1 MPFSKKGDV
10 VNSESSTNPPKSRKA
25 PAFLVGLIVGLV
37 AAGIG
42 AFFFVDRPGDDSMSF
57 AQTSVVVEQSEVG
70 ANATESPS
78 QITDV
83 SDLEALLT
91 QKSSYGRAISLQRI
105 MAGAGKIE
113 LNRLF
118 LLADEL
124 SPSDLRDETQSAIV
138 QRLGRV
144 DPKNTLQ
151 KVDAFPKVRRN
162 RLIGSVFQEWSSTDL
177 EGSIEFAKDLSDDR
191 KTAALAGILR
201 SRIDLSDSARRE
213 IASQLGNEQFILDQL
228 ANLSGHDAIDD
239 PALAWREFATLHGTD
254 IEKLSP
260 DQRALLGRIALS
272 WASRD
277 DFGSMLQTLSAS
289 LADYDASV
297 AIVGLLF
304 DEVVVADPRIVLDA
318 AVGMDPEIRAIVVN
332 ALENL
337 AATNPAVALEIAAM
351 MESGSTLVVLQRAV
365 IGAWMDADPKAVLDA
380 RNSMA
385 DEFREWI
392 EQSALMSMVRT
403 LPEEVPPYIP
413 TIKNDRA
420 KEIVAI
426 NLSLN
431 WARKDP
437 MAVFEWLESEPE
449 VKPWYG
455 HIFSQVLENLTNRD
469 PEEAMRFA
477 LGQPPR
483 EYDGIGW
490 ESAVVAKVAQ
500 SDMDAAH
507 GMTDRARDEQTRDS
521 MMRSLGQV
529 LINQAQF
536 EQAMDWADKLKEEQR
551 DEYMERVVTSWV
563 WGNPEQLYEKM
574 DELPTDNL
582 REIAADWLIDAD
594 EHQKAFTAEQIEELK
609 KYLPEESS
617 ESQ

>member
-1 MPFSKKGDV
+1 MS
-10 VNSESSTNPPKSRKA
+10 SESSASPPKSRNA
-25 PAFLVGLIVGLV
+25 PAFLVGLLIGFV

-42 AFFFVDRPGDDSMSF
+42 AFFFVDRPRDDSMSS
-57 AQTSVVVEQSEVG
+57 AQTSVGVDQSEMR

-105 MAGAGKIE
+105 TAGAGRQE

-118 LLADEL
+118 LLAEDL
-124 SPSDLRDETQSAIV
+124 SLSGLRDEIQTVVV
-138 QRLGRV
+138 QRLGRI
-144 DPKNTLQ
+144 DPENTLR
-151 KVDAFPKVRRN
+151 KVDTFAKIRRS
-162 RLIGSVFQEWSSTDL
+162 RLVGSVFEEWSAIDL
-177 EGSIEFAKDLSDDR
+177 EGSLEFAKNMSQDS

-201 SRIDLSDSARRE
+201 SRIDLTDGARLE
-213 IASQLGNEQFILDQL
+213 IAIQLGNEQFVLDQL

-239 PALAWREFATLHGTD
+239 PAVAWREFAVLHGTD
-254 IEKLSP
+254 VERLST
-260 DQRALLGRIALS
+260 DQRNLLGRIALA
-272 WASRD
+272 WTNRD
-277 DFGSMLQTLSAS
+277 GFGSMLQAISAS
-289 LADYDASV
+289 LDDYDASV
-297 AIVGLLF
+297 AVIGLLM
-304 DEVVVADPRIVLDA
+304 DEVVAQDPRIVLDA
-318 AVGMDPEIRAIVVN
+318 AVGMDPELRATVVN
-332 ALENL
+332 ALESL
-337 AATNPAVALEIAAM
+337 AATNPAVALEIAAI
-351 MESGSTLVVLQRAV
+351 MESGSTVVALQRAV

-385 DEFREWI
+385 AEFREWI

-437 MAVFEWLESEPE
+437 MAVFDWLQSEPE
-449 VKPWYG
+449 VEQWYH
-455 HIFSQVLENLTNRD
+455 HIFSDVLENLTNRD

-490 ESAVVAKVAQ
+490 ESAVVSKVAQ
-500 SDMDAAH
+500 SDMEAAL

-536 EQAMDWADKLKEEQR
+536 EKAMDWADKLKEEQR

-574 DELPTDNL
+574 DDLPTDNL

-594 EHQKAFTAEQIEELK
+594 EHQKAFCAEQIEELK

>member
-1 MPFSKKGDV
+1 M
-10 VNSESSTNPPKSRKA
+10 NSQSSTNPPKSGNP
-25 PAFLVGLIVGLV
+25 PAFLVGLLVGSV

-42 AFFFVDRPGDDSMSF
+42 AVFFADRPRDDSMSS
-57 AQTSVVVEQSEVG
+57 AQTSVSFEQSEVG
-70 ANATESPS
+70 ANGTESPS

-83 SDLEALLT
+83 ADLEALLT
-91 QKSSYGRAISLQRI
+91 QKSSYGRAMSLQRI
-105 MAGAGKIE
+105 TASAGKQE

-118 LLADEL
+118 LLAEDL
-124 SPSDLRDETQSAIV
+124 SSSSLREETQSAV
-138 QRLGRV
+138 AQRLGRI

-151 KVDAFPKVRRN
+151 EIDSLAKIRRN
-162 RLIGSVFQEWSSTDL
+162 RLIGSVFQEWSATDL
-177 EGSIEFAKDLSDDR
+177 EGSIEFAKDMSDDR

-201 SRIDLSDSARRE
+201 SRIDLRDSARRE
-213 IASQLGNEQFILDQL
+213 IAIQLGNEQFILDQL
-228 ANLSGHDAIDD
+228 ANLSGHGAIDD
-239 PALAWREFATLHGTD
+239 PTLAWREFATLHGTD

-272 WASRD
+272 WTSRD
-277 DFGSMLQTLSAS
+277 GFGNMLQAMSVS

-304 DEVVVADPRIVLDA
+304 DEVVAADPRIVLDA
-318 AVGMDPEIRAIVVN
+318 AVGMDPEIRAIIVN

-337 AATNPAVALEIAAM
+337 ATTNPAVALEIAAI
-351 MESGSTLVVLQRAV
+351 MESGSTVVSLQRAV
-365 IGAWMDADPKAVLDA
+365 IGSWMEADPKTVLDA

-385 DEFREWI
+385 AKFREWI

-413 TIKNDRA
+413 TIKNETA

-437 MAVFEWLESEPE
+437 MAVFEWLQSEPE

-455 HIFSQVLENLTNRD
+455 HIFSDVLENLTNRD

-490 ESAVVAKVAQ
+490 ESTVVWKVAQ
-500 SDMDAAH
+500 SDMEAAL

-536 EQAMDWADKLKEEQR
+536 EKAMDWADKLKEEQR

-609 KYLPEESS
+609 KYLPEEDSDT
-617 ESQ
+617 E

>member
-1 MPFSKKGDV
+1 M
-10 VNSESSTNPPKSRKA
+10 NSESSASSPKSRNA
-25 PAFLVGLIVGLV
+25 PAFLVGLLIGLV
-37 AAGIG
+37 PAGIG
-42 AFFFVDRPGDDSMSF
+42 AFFFVDRPHDDSMSS
-57 AQTSVVVEQSEVG
+57 AQTSVGVEQSEMG

-105 MAGAGKIE
+105 TAGAGKQE

-118 LLADEL
+118 LLAEDL
-124 SPSDLRDETQSAIV
+124 SSSGLRDEIQTVVV
-138 QRLGRV
+138 QRLGRI
-144 DPKNTLQ
+144 DPENTLR
-151 KVDAFPKVRRN
+151 KFDTFAEVRRN
-162 RLIGSVFQEWSSTDL
+162 RLVGSVFQEWSAIDL
-177 EGSIEFAKDLSDDR
+177 EGSIEFAKNMSVDSK
-191 KTAALAGILR
+191 KTAALVGILR
-201 SRIDLSDSARRE
+201 SRIDLSDTARRE
-213 IASQLGNEQFILDQL
+213 IAIQLGNEQFVLDQL
-228 ANLSGHDAIDD
+228 ASLSGHDAIDD
-239 PALAWREFATLHGTD
+239 PALAWREYAALHGTD
-254 IEKLSP
+254 VGKLSP
-260 DQRALLGRIALS
+260 EQRNLLGRIALS
-272 WASRD
+272 WTSRD
-277 DFGSMLQTLSAS
+277 GFGNMLQAMSAS
-289 LADYDASV
+289 LADYEASV

-304 DEVVVADPRIVLDA
+304 DEVVAEDPRIVLDA
-318 AVGMDPEIRAIVVN
+318 AEGMDPEVRAIVVN
-332 ALENL
+332 ALEIL
-337 AATNPAVALEIAAM
+337 TAINPAVALEIAAI
-351 MESGSTLVVLQRAV
+351 MESGSTIVALQRAV
-365 IGAWMDADPKAVLDA
+365 IGAWMDTDPKAVLDA

-385 DEFREWI
+385 AEFREWI

-403 LPEEVPPYIP
+403 LPEEVPPYIA
-413 TIKNDRA
+413 TIKNETA

-449 VKPWYG
+449 VEPWYG
-455 HIFSQVLENLTNRD
+455 HIFSDVLENLTNRD

-500 SDMDAAH
+500 SDMDAAL

-536 EQAMDWADKLKEEQR
+536 EKAMDWADRLKEEQR
-551 DEYMERVVTSWV
+551 DEYMKRVVTNWV

-594 EHQKAFTAEQIEELK
+594 EHQNAFSAEQIEELK
-609 KYLPEESS
+609 KYLPEESA
-617 ESQ
+617 ETL